1 MLIYR
6 LVIFLIFQFSL
17 FIYITAYIDRDYE
30 LLFVLIFIPVFSDD
44 SGYLS
49 GYSRINVTDVEVHH
63 SASATSSGSSTS
75 SWNSA
80 LRLVFWM
87 NSFLFF
93 INICVINVLMVNFL
107 FRCDVFVSWAINK
120 ND

>member
-1 MLIYR
+1 MLN
-6 LVIFLIFQFSL
+6 LIFS
-17 FIYITAYIDRDYE
+17 
-30 LLFVLIFIPVFSDD
+30 PVFSED
-44 SGYLS
+44 SGFLS
-49 GYSRINVTDVEVHH
+49 GYSRIDVMDVEVHH
-63 SASATSSGSSTS
+63 SSLTTS

-87 NSFLFF
+87 SSFLFF
-93 INICVINVLMVNFL
+93 INIFVINVLMVIFL

>member
-1 MLIYR
+1 M
-6 LVIFLIFQFSL
+6 FQFSL

-44 SGYLS
+44 SRYLS
-49 GYSRINVTDVEVHH
+49 GYSRINVMDVEVHH
-63 SASATSSGSSTS
+63 SSSTPSSGSST

-87 NSFLFF
+87 SSFLFF
-93 INICVINVLMVNFL
+93 INICVINVLMVIFL
-107 FRCDVFVSWAINK
+107 FRCDVFVLWAINK

>member
-1 MLIYR
+1 M
-6 LVIFLIFQFSL
+6 
-17 FIYITAYIDRDYE
+17 
-30 LLFVLIFIPVFSDD
+30 LIFIPVFSDD

-49 GYSRINVTDVEVHH
+49 GYSRINVMDVEVHH
-63 SASATSSGSSTS
+63 SSSTPSSGLSTS

-87 NSFLFF
+87 SSFLFF
-93 INICVINVLMVNFL
+93 INICVINVLMVIFL